1 MIGGQSLRVVTVVVS
16 QPLIGGRL
24 SSKPQL
30 EIIPLGGLGEFGMN
44 LMVYRYG
51 DDCLL
56 VDSGMMFPGEEHL
69 GVDVVIPDL
78 SFLDECGTIHG
89 VVLTHGHEDHI
100 GALPY
105 VLARHDLPVFS
116 TAHAQGLI
124 RNRFDEHALPDR
136 PSLKVLPKDGET
148 THLGPFGIETIRV
161 AHSIPQSKM
170 VVLHTPIG
178 TVLHTADYKL
188 DEDPPDGYG
197 TDTDRLRKLG
207 RDGVLALFGDSTNA
221 DRAGTTP
228 GEREATRGLDEIVA
242 QAPHRVVVTC
252 FASNIQRV
260 QQLAMLAQKHG
271 RRVALLGASLQN
283 QVEVAERLGLLR
295 FPPGLRVAAEDVMD
309 LPRQRTMV
317 VATGSQGEPMSAL
330 ARIAIDKH
338 RHVKLEDDDLVIHSA
353 RQIPGNEKSIA
364 RMIDHLMR
372 RGARVVTARDALVH
386 VSGHP
391 SSGELTSLLDMVRP
405 RFLVPIHGEYRQ
417 LRAHLDVGLASGMAP
432 DSVLLAESGDMIALR
447 EQDISI
453 VGRTHVGQVFIDAA
467 LDEVDQSLLR
477 DRRRSAWDGIVV
489 AVVAVDRD
497 GGTIADYP
505 QIVTRGFVPDA
516 GDGDELTVEARRIV
530 LDSLAE
536 ATPEERRDEAML
548 KARIQTDLKRFL
560 RRRTQ
565 RTPLIIPVIVEL

>member
-1 MIGGQSLRVVTVVVS
+1 MIGVQALRVVSIVIS
-16 QPLIGGRL
+16 QPDDGAAL
-24 SSKPQL
+24 SPKRQL

-44 LMVYRYG
+44 LMIYRYG
-51 DDCLL
+51 DDCIL
-56 VDSGMMFPGEEHL
+56 VDTGIMFPGEEHL

-78 SFLDECGTIHG
+78 SYLDDCGTIHG
-89 VVLTHGHEDHI
+89 IVLTHGHEDHI

-105 VLARHDLPVFS
+105 VLARHDVPVFS
-116 TAHAQGLI
+116 TAHAQGLV
-124 RNRFDEHALPDR
+124 RSRFDAHDLPDR
-136 PSLKVLPKDGET
+136 PTLHALPTDGET
-148 THLGPFGIETIRV
+148 TQLGPFGIETIPV

-170 VVLHTPIG
+170 VVLRTPVG

-188 DEDPPDGYG
+188 DENPPDGYG
-197 TDTDRLRKLG
+197 TDTASLRRLG
-207 RDGVLALFGDSTNA
+207 REGVLALCGDSTNA
-221 DRAGTTP
+221 DRPGITP
-228 GEREATRGLDEIVA
+228 GEREATRGLDAVISG
-242 QAPHRVVVTC
+242 APRRIVVTC

-260 QQLAMLAQKHG
+260 QQLAALAQKHG
-271 RRVALLGASLQN
+271 RRVALVGTSLQR
-283 QVEVAERLGLLR
+283 QVEVAERLGLVR
-295 FPPGLRVAAEDVMD
+295 FPPGLRVAPEDVMD
-309 LPRQRTMV
+309 LPGQRALI
-317 VATGSQGEPMSAL
+317 VATGSQGEPVSAL
-330 ARIAIDKH
+330 ARIAVNKH

-353 RQIPGNEKSIA
+353 REIPGNEKSIG

-372 RGARVVTARDALVH
+372 RGARVITAREAPVH

-391 SSGELTSLLDMVRP
+391 SSGELANLIDMVRP

-417 LRAHLDVGLASGMAP
+417 LKAHVDVARESGMDP
-432 DSVLLAESGDMIALR
+432 GSVLLAESGDIIALR
-447 EQDISI
+447 ENDISI
-453 VGRTHVGQVFIDAA
+453 ADRVHVGQVFIDAA

-505 QIVTRGFVPDA
+505 QIVTRGFVPDV
-516 GDGDELTVEARRIV
+516 GDDDELTVEARRIV
-530 LDSLAE
+530 VASLAE

-548 KARIQTDLKRFL
+548 KARIHTDLKRFL

>member
-1 MIGGQSLRVVTVVVS
+1 
-16 QPLIGGRL
+16 L
-24 SSKPQL
+24 SPKPQL

-44 LMVYRYG
+44 MMLYRHG

-78 SFLDECGTIHG
+78 SFLEDCGTIHG
-89 VVLTHGHEDHI
+89 IVLTHGHEDHI

-105 VLARHDLPVFS
+105 VLARQDLPVYS
-116 TAHAQGLI
+116 TAHAQGLV
-124 RNRFDEHALPDR
+124 RSRFDEHDLPDR
-136 PSLKVLPKDGET
+136 PTLNVLPKDGDT
-148 THLGPFGIETIRV
+148 TRLGPFGIETIPV

-170 VVLHTPIG
+170 VVLRTPVG

-188 DEDPPDGYG
+188 DDDPPDGYG
-197 TDTDRLRKLG
+197 TDIERLRRLG
-207 RDGVLALFGDSTNA
+207 REGVMAICGDSTNA
-221 DRAGTTP
+221 DCPGTTP
-228 GEREATRGLDEIVA
+228 GEREATRGLDAVVA
-242 QAPHRVVVTC
+242 KAPRRIVVTC

-260 QQLAMLAQKHG
+260 QQLSALAQKYG
-271 RRVALLGASLQN
+271 RRLALVGTSLQN
-283 QVEVAERLGLLR
+283 QVEVAERLGLVR
-295 FPPGLRVAAEDVMD
+295 FPPGLRIAPDKVMD
-309 LPRQRTMV
+309 LPRERTLI

-330 ARIAIDKH
+330 ARIAINKH
-338 RHVKLEDDDLVIHSA
+338 RHVRLEDDDLVIHSA
-353 RQIPGNEKSIA
+353 REIPGNEKSIG

-372 RGARVVTARDALVH
+372 RGARVITARDAPVH

-391 SSGELTSLLDMVRP
+391 SRDEVARLIEMVRP

-417 LRAHLDVGLASGMAP
+417 LKAHVDVARESGMDAG
-432 DSVLLAESGDMIALR
+432 SVLLAESGDIIALR
-447 EQDISI
+447 ENDISI
-453 VGRTHVGQVFIDAA
+453 IGRAHVGQVFIDAA
-467 LDEVDQSLLR
+467 LDEVDQSVLR

-516 GDGDELTVEARRIV
+516 GDDDDLTAEARRIV
-530 LDSLAE
+530 VASLAE

>member
-1 MIGGQSLRVVTVVVS
+1 MSPNRH
-16 QPLIGGRL
+16 
-24 SSKPQL
+24 L

-44 LMVYRYG
+44 LMVYRHG
-51 DDCLL
+51 EDCLL

-78 SFLDECGTIHG
+78 SFLEECGTIHG
-89 VVLTHGHEDHI
+89 IVLTHGHEDHI

-105 VLARHDLPVFS
+105 VLARLDLPVYS
-116 TAHAQGLI
+116 TAHVQGLV
-124 RNRFDEHALPDR
+124 RNRFQEHDLADR
-136 PSLKVLPKDGET
+136 PTLNVLPKDGET
-148 THLGPFGIETIRV
+148 TRLGPFAIETIRV

-170 VVLHTPIG
+170 VVLRTPAG

-188 DEDPPDGYG
+188 DDDPPDGYG
-197 TDTDRLRKLG
+197 TDAERLRRLG
-207 RDGVLALFGDSTNA
+207 REGVLALCGDSTNA
-221 DRAGTTP
+221 DCPGTTP
-228 GEREATRGLDEIVA
+228 GEREVTRGLDGIVSG
-242 QAPHRVVVTC
+242 APRRIVVTC

-260 QQLAMLAQKHG
+260 QQLAALAQKHG
-271 RRVALLGASLQN
+271 RRIALLGTSLQN
-283 QVEVAERLGLLR
+283 QVEVAERLGLIR
-295 FPPGLRVAAEDVMD
+295 FPPGLRVAPENVMD
-309 LPRQRTMV
+309 LPRQKAMI

-330 ARIAIDKH
+330 ARIAVGKH
-338 RHVKLEDDDLVIHSA
+338 RQVKLEEDDLVIHSA
-353 RQIPGNEKSIA
+353 RQIPGNEKSIG

-372 RGARVVTARDALVH
+372 RGARVITARDAPVH

-391 SSGELTSLLDMVRP
+391 SRDEVARLIEMVRP

-417 LRAHLDVGLASGMAP
+417 LKAHVDVALDCGMDPGA
-432 DSVLLAESGDMIALR
+432 VLLAESGDIIALR
-447 EQDISI
+447 ENDISI
-453 VGRTHVGQVFIDAA
+453 VGRAHVGQVFIDAA
-467 LDEVDQSLLR
+467 LDEVDQSVLR

-516 GDGDELTVEARRIV
+516 GSDDELTVEARRV
-530 LDSLAE
+530 VVASLAE

>member
-1 MIGGQSLRVVTVVVS
+1 MIAGQPHRLGAAVVS
-16 QPLIGGRL
+16 HPVGGGLL
-24 SSKPQL
+24 SPKRQL

-44 LMVYRYG
+44 LMVYRHG

-89 VVLTHGHEDHI
+89 IVLTHGHEDHI

-105 VLARHDLPVFS
+105 VLARRDLPVFS
-116 TAHAQGLI
+116 TAHAQGLV
-124 RNRFDEHALPDR
+124 RSRFDEHELPDR
-136 PSLKVLPKDGET
+136 PSLNVLPTDGET
-148 THLGPFGIETIRV
+148 MRLGPFGIETIPV

-170 VVLHTPIG
+170 IALHTPVG

-188 DEDPPDGYG
+188 DENPPDGYG
-197 TDTDRLRKLG
+197 TDTERLRKLG
-207 RDGVLALFGDSTNA
+207 REGVLALFGDSTNA
-221 DRAGTTP
+221 DRPGITP
-228 GEREATRGLDEIVA
+228 GEREVTRGLDDIVA
-242 QAPHRVVVTC
+242 RAPHRVVVTC
-252 FASNIQRV
+252 FASNIQRI
-260 QQLAMLAQKHG
+260 QQLAALAQKHG
-271 RRVALLGASLQN
+271 RQVALLGTSIQT

-295 FPPGLRVAAEDVMD
+295 FPPGLRVAAEDVRR
-309 LPRQRTMV
+309 LPRRRAMIL
-317 VATGSQGEPMSAL
+317 ATGSQGEPMSAL
-330 ARIAIDKH
+330 ARIAVDKH
-338 RHVKLEDDDLVIHSA
+338 RHVRLEDDDLVIHSA
-353 RQIPGNEKSIA
+353 RQIPGNEKSIS

-372 RGARVVTARDALVH
+372 RGARVITSRDALVH

-391 SSGELTSLLDMVRP
+391 SRGELASLLDMVRP

-417 LRAHLDVGLASGMAP
+417 LKAHVDVALEGGMDP
-432 DSVLLAESGDMIALR
+432 ESVLLAESGDIIALG
-447 EQDISI
+447 EGEISI
-453 VGRTHVGQVFIDAA
+453 VDRTHVGQVFIDAA

-497 GGTIADYP
+497 AGAIADYP

-516 GDGDELTVEARRIV
+516 GDDDDLTVEARRV
-530 LDSLAE
+530 VVDSLAE
-536 ATPEERRDEAML
+536 ATPDERRDEAML
-548 KARIQTDLKRFL
+548 KAKIQTDLKRFL

>member
-1 MIGGQSLRVVTVVVS
+1 MSPQS
-16 QPLIGGRL
+16 
-24 SSKPQL
+24 KL

-44 LMVYRYG
+44 MMVYRHG

-78 SFLDECGTIHG
+78 SFLEDCGTIHG
-89 VVLTHGHEDHI
+89 IVLTHGHEDHI

-105 VLARHDLPVFS
+105 VLARRDLPVFS
-116 TAHAQGLI
+116 TAHAQGLV
-124 RNRFDEHALPDR
+124 RSRFGEHDLPDR
-136 PSLKVLPKDGET
+136 PTLNVLPKDGET
-148 THLGPFGIETIRV
+148 TRLGPFGVETIPV

-170 VVLHTPIG
+170 VVLRTPVG

-188 DEDPPDGYG
+188 DDDPPDGYG
-197 TDTDRLRKLG
+197 TDLERLRRLG
-207 RDGVLALFGDSTNA
+207 REGVLAICGDSTNA
-221 DRAGTTP
+221 DRPGTTP
-228 GEREATRGLDEIVA
+228 GERQATRGLDAVVA
-242 QAPHRVVVTC
+242 AAPRRIVVTC

-260 QQLAMLAQKHG
+260 QQLAALAQKYG
-271 RRVALLGASLQN
+271 RRVALVGTSLQN
-283 QVEVAERLGLLR
+283 QVEVAERLGLVR
-295 FPPGLRVAAEDVMD
+295 FPPGLRIAPEKVMD
-309 LPRQRTMV
+309 LPRERAMII
-317 VATGSQGEPMSAL
+317 ATGSQGEPMSAL

-338 RHVKLEDDDLVIHSA
+338 RHVRLEDDDLVVHSA
-353 RQIPGNEKSIA
+353 REIPGNEKSIS

-372 RGARVVTARDALVH
+372 RGARVITARDAPVH

-391 SSGELTSLLDMVRP
+391 SRDEVANLIETIRP

-417 LRAHLDVGLASGMAP
+417 LKAHVDVARDSGMDAA
-432 DSVLLAESGDMIALR
+432 SVLLAESGDIIALR
-447 EQDISI
+447 EKDISI
-453 VGRTHVGQVFIDAA
+453 VDRAHVGQVFIDAA
-467 LDEVDQSLLR
+467 LDEVDKSLLR

-489 AVVAVDRD
+489 AVVALDRD

-516 GDGDELTVEARRIV
+516 GDDDELTAETKRIV
-530 LDSLAE
+530 VASLAE

-548 KARIQTDLKRFL
+548 KARLHSVLKRFL